1 MPPTKAPT
9 SPTASRAVAAVD
21 IASPNSVVDSLATR
35 LTSTKLIESVPTA
48 TLLQLDDDSLD
59 LILLSIRQLPVSDIC
74 RVAST
79 CKRLHDALAADL
91 TVSRQEA
98 RHGLLSKLKSR
109 GDFELETIIMG
120 TDDAADAERESLS
133 LSDMWLTDRDA
144 LVLMS
149 CLRPR
154 SFPRVVE
161 LALNNNFM
169 TDVALKVLAGT
180 FASRSW
186 GWSLQAL
193 FLGGNEGITDAG
205 VGALA
210 RATRK
215 AGVLPKLE
223 CLGLENTF
231 MGPEGIR
238 SLAGALADG
247 KLPNLRILYAFP
259 DQRSMPAQA
268 QRTNEQ
274 QEACDQLH
282 EACIPRGVSTP
293 GF

>member
-1 MPPTKAPT
+1 MRAACDAHT
-9 SPTASRAVAAVD
+9 SPTAGRAFALP
-21 IASPNSVVDSLATR
+21 SSVVDSLATK
-35 LTSTKLIESVPTA
+35 LTSTKLLEPVQTA
-48 TLLQLDDDSLD
+48 ALLQLDDDSLN
-59 LILLSIRQLPVSDIC
+59 LILLLLRQLPVSDIC
-74 RVAST
+74 RVTIT

-98 RHGLLSKLKSR
+98 RCGLLNKLKAK
-109 GDFELETIIMG
+109 GDFELGPIIMG
-120 TDDAADAERESLS
+120 TDDAANAEMESLS

-144 LVLMS
+144 LVLTS
-149 CLRPR
+149 CLQPHG
-154 SFPRVVE
+154 FPRVVE
-161 LALNNNFM
+161 LALNNNFI
-169 TDVALKVLAGT
+169 TDVALKVLAAT
-180 FASRSW
+180 FASRAW

-205 VGALA
+205 VGALV

-223 CLGLENTF
+223 CLGLESTF
-231 MGPEGIR
+231 MGLEGIR
-238 SLAGALADG
+238 ALAGALADG
-247 KLPNLRILYAFP
+247 KLPKLRILYAFP
-259 DQRSMPAQA
+259 DQRSMPA